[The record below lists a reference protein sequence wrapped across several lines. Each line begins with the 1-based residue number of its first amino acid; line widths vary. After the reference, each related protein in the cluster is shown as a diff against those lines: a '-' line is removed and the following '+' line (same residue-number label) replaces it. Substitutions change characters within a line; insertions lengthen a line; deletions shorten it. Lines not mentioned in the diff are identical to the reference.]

1 MKLKLSA
8 LNRIVFIPGSIV
20 VFLVWVN
27 LLIATGA
34 LPDPIAIHWGIT
46 GQADGFV
53 DRDSYLQVVAP
64 AMIIPWLL
72 QVVFFTTKR
81 RSPLIREF
89 ITGILSI
96 IYWMLFLIL
105 FFATTTQLSQASA
118 DQSTY
123 PLGILGALIILIPIA
138 LWFSLAFPSLE
149 MGSEL
154 IVRLRG
160 VKVLSVPMIDV
171 VKVEKSKL
179 SPWNMGGLGIRASG
193 NTLAFMPSKGD
204 GIVFTLRSGEK
215 IAVRSHNTSLDV
227 ARAQEVIAS

>member
-53 DRDSYLQVVAP
+53 DRDSYLQIVAP
-64 AMIIPWLL
+64 ALIIPWLL

-89 ITGILSI
+89 FTGILSI

-179 SPWNMGGLGIRASG
+179 SLWNMGGLGIRASG

-227 ARAQEVIAS
+227 TRAKEIIAS

>member
-53 DRDSYLQVVAP
+53 DRDSYLQIVAP
-64 AMIIPWLL
+64 ALIIPWLL

-89 ITGILSI
+89 FTGILSI

-227 ARAQEVIAS
+227 TRAKEIIAS

>member
-1 MKLKLSA
+1 MKLRLCA

-64 AMIIPWLL
+64 ALIIPWLL

-81 RSPLIREF
+81 RSPLIRDF

-123 PLGILGALIILIPIA
+123 PVGILGALIILIPIA
-138 LWFSLAFPSLE
+138 LWFTLAFPSLE
-149 MGSEL
+149 MGGEL

-160 VKVLSVPMIDV
+160 VKVLIVPMIDV

-227 ARAQEVIAS
+227 TRAKEIIAS

>member
-64 AMIIPWLL
+64 ALIIPWLL

-227 ARAQEVIAS
+227 TRAKEIIAS

>member
-64 AMIIPWLL
+64 ALIIPWLL

-81 RSPLIREF
+81 HSPLIREF

-227 ARAQEVIAS
+227 ARAKEIIAS